1 MKRITTFGLLLWIG
15 YVGHAQPQQ
24 LAYDA
29 DQAFLHARDLAF
41 GGKHAEA
48 RDTLK
53 RILTDYPDYADVETL
68 LAKTYSWQGEYDMAR
83 LHLNRV
89 TSRQRK
95 AEDAWVASVR
105 NEIYAGNPSL
115 ALGLSNKALLYLE
128 NNAEIQ
134 RLRNEILAEHAR
146 AGADPESEDELR
158 NFIALDNSYE
168 VFDQAFDPMVYSSLE
183 YTRQTRFGKVIPRL
197 NYSNRFQIQGLQ
209 YELDLFPRINKMFY
223 AYLNYGFSEASIYPN
238 HRAGAELYANLPGA
252 LETSLGVRHLDF
264 RESQATL
271 VTGSFGIYRGNYY
284 MSLRPYLSL
293 FKDRSPGI
301 SGSALVRRYLK
312 DAQTYLGIRAV
323 YGFSPE
329 LRQLRAG
336 TELLAETLLFV
347 ETQQLQLEYQ
357 FTAGNSSR
365 YRAQLGVSHQEFLL
379 EPGSFYWV
387 FQGGLRYQL
396 GF

>member
-1 MKRITTFGLLLWIG
+1 MIRLVVLCTMLCFGFA
-15 YVGHAQPQQ
+15 GHAQPQQ
-24 LAYDA
+24 VGYDA
-29 DQAFLHARDLAF
+29 DLAYLHARDLAF
-41 GGKHAEA
+41 VGKHAEA

-68 LAKTYSWQGEYDMAR
+68 LAKTYSWQGQYDLAR

-89 TSRQRK
+89 TSRLRK
-95 AEDAWVASVR
+95 SEDAWVASVR
-105 NEIYAGNPSL
+105 NELYAGNTSL

-128 NNAEIQ
+128 HNEEIQ
-134 RLRNEILAEHAR
+134 RLRNEILAESVR
-146 AGADPESEDELR
+146 GGEDPDAESALL

-183 YTRQTRFGKVIPRL
+183 YTRETRFGKVIPRL
-197 NYSNRFQIQGLQ
+197 NYSNRFQTQGLQ
-209 YELDLFPRINKMFY
+209 YELDLYPRINKLFY

-271 VTGSFGIYRGNYY
+271 VTGSFGMYRGNYY
-284 MSLRPYLSL
+284 MSFRPYLSL
-293 FKDRSPGI
+293 FKDRSPGA

-312 DAQTYLGIRAV
+312 DGQTYLGIRAV
-323 YGFSPE
+323 YGYSPE

-336 TELLAETLLFV
+336 AELLAETLLFV

-357 FTAGNSSR
+357 FSAGNNSR

>member
-1 MKRITTFGLLLWIG
+1 MKPFIIFGLFLCFGTAGL
-15 YVGHAQPQQ
+15 AQPGQVD
-24 LAYDA
+24 YDA
-29 DQAFLHARDLAF
+29 DQAFMHARDLAF

-53 RILTDYPDYADVETL
+53 QILTDYPDYADVETL
-68 LAKTYSWQGEYDMAR
+68 LAKTYSWQGEYDLAR

-89 TSRQRK
+89 TSRLRG

-115 ALGLSNKALLYLE
+115 ALGMSNKALLYLE
-128 NNAEIQ
+128 ESDEIQ
-134 RLRNEILAEHAR
+134 RLRDEILAESVR
-146 AGADPESEDELR
+146 AGEDPDTESEHR
-158 NFIALDNSYE
+158 NYIALDNSYE

-183 YTRQTRFGKVIPRL
+183 YTRETRFGKVIPRL
-197 NYSNRFQIQGLQ
+197 NYSNRFQTQGLQ
-209 YELDLFPRINKMFY
+209 YELDLYPKINRMFY

-271 VTGSFGIYRGNYY
+271 VTGSFGMYRGNYY
-284 MSLRPYLSL
+284 LSLRPYLSL
-293 FKDRSPGI
+293 FKDRSPGV

-312 DAQTYLGIRAV
+312 DAHSYLGIRAV

-336 TELLAETLLFV
+336 AELLAETLLFV

-365 YRAQLGVSHQEFLL
+365 YRAQLGISHQEFLL